1 MYKRQVQS
9 QAQQNLLKNIDEP
22 FIQFLAQTGLSMSSY
37 LSKLPFGPAGA
48 LIAMSSD
55 VANATAYDTLE
66 RGGTPA
72 DAFWNGMLAGTI
84 EAMAEKLPLDRLFR
98 MARGGTKL
106 LSRAGIKNVL
116 SQAGIE
122 GSEEVV
128 SSYLQT
134 LTDMALMG
142 DQSQYELTVQN
153 YIEEGM
159 SEAEARRQASIDTFI
174 KMCIR
179 DRLCKRRAIS
189 SRAICSRALTAPLL
203 RSTIC

>member
-1 MYKRQVQS
+1 M
-9 QAQQNLLKNIDEP
+9 
-22 FIQFLAQTGLSMSSY
+22 
-37 LSKLPFGPAGA
+37 
-48 LIAMSSD
+48 
-55 VANATAYDTLE
+55 ANSTAYDTLE

-84 EAMAEKLPLDRLFR
+84 EAMAEKLPLDRLFK

-106 LSRAGIKNVL
+106 LSKAGIKNVL

-153 YIEEGM
+153 YMEEGM

-174 KMCIR
+174 TEP
-179 DRLCKRRAIS
+179 LVNSFFGGAIS
-189 SRAICSRALTAPLL
+189 GGVFGAGATAIGSLRGGRGEQVSSNINDTEIPEPIRAGQATVIKSPYQGDNSYPGVIRGWKFHSYRTANG
-203 RSTIC
+203 R